1 MQAGRVRHGGLPAEP
16 DAWHMEHINPIT
28 YGGEHPYAN
37 TAVSHPDCNL
47 RKGTKTWSGGAW
59 DRPSP
64 KQGEPAGP

>member
-1 MQAGRVRHGGLPAEP
+1 
-16 DAWHMEHINPIT
+16 MEHINPIT